1 MFKEKYEFV
10 SEYKEF
16 LFERIE
22 LDVFEGYLSEHDGE
36 ILKENYVLIS
46 EKMFEFFNEFGWDVE
61 TGDELVR
68 LDLIS
73 NEILCNVKKD
83 RMIRKKYYWL
93 PLDNYRQPN
102 GNIVELEMNY
112 YELNVM
118 KDRGEYVFDSYY
130 QAMLRAND

>member
-73 NEILCNVKKD
+73 NEILCNVKK
-83 RMIRKKYYWL
+83 R
-93 PLDNYRQPN
+93 
-102 GNIVELEMNY
+102 
-112 YELNVM
+112 
-118 KDRGEYVFDSYY
+118 
-130 QAMLRAND
+130 